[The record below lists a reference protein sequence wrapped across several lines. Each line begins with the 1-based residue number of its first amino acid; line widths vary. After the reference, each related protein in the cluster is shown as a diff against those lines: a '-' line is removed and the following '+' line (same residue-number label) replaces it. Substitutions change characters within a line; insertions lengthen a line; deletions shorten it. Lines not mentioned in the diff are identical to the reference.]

1 MLDSLDRHSR
11 DSTLFQFTTKRL
23 RDFIDPKH
31 LLIQI
36 DEQFDFQKLVEPLED
51 YYCRDN
57 GRPAIHPEVL
67 VRALLISSL
76 YNVTSFRR
84 LCSAISEN
92 LAFRWFCF
100 LNIDDKVFD
109 HSTISY
115 FIERV
120 GNEGF
125 GEIFQRF
132 NEELLRLGLLSRQM
146 YADSSLVRANV
157 SGRNLSRS
165 GMSVEEFKEKA
176 VEENGL
182 FVLRERQVDKDGV
195 ISERVRHF
203 QNSKGRMPLNKVDT
217 DARWSTNKRNKRPNL
232 HYKEN
237 IIVEGSGFILARRAT
252 HGSEGDWKPVID
264 MLGQLPIKPESLAA
278 DTGYSAGPLRK
289 HLEEVGITAYIP
301 IHPNQKNSV
310 VAQRGFTY
318 HGDHLV
324 CPEGKVLRRRAFH
337 SRDRSYQYV
346 AHQKDCQKC
355 PVRTECLPP
364 KQKRRFVA
372 LTMYQPVYLRAK
384 ERNESEAYKQEMASR
399 RSTVEG
405 VFASQDRLGWE
416 RCKLRGLWKVDCEG
430 YISALAHNFSKAV
443 RKLGGMGP
451 PGPAVI
457 SERATM
463 ASG

>member
-195 ISERVRHF
+195 ISEELDTSRTPRV
-203 QNSKGRMPLNKVDT
+203 
-217 DARWSTNKRNKRPNL
+217 
-232 HYKEN
+232 
-237 IIVEGSGFILARRAT
+237 
-252 HGSEGDWKPVID
+252 
-264 MLGQLPIKPESLAA
+264 
-278 DTGYSAGPLRK
+278 
-289 HLEEVGITAYIP
+289 
-301 IHPNQKNSV
+301 
-310 VAQRGFTY
+310 
-318 HGDHLV
+318 V
-324 CPEGKVLRRRAFH
+324 CR
-337 SRDRSYQYV
+337 
-346 AHQKDCQKC
+346 
-355 PVRTECLPP
+355 
-364 KQKRRFVA
+364 
-372 LTMYQPVYLRAK
+372 
-384 ERNESEAYKQEMASR
+384 
-399 RSTVEG
+399 
-405 VFASQDRLGWE
+405 
-416 RCKLRGLWKVDCEG
+416 
-430 YISALAHNFSKAV
+430 
-443 RKLGGMGP
+443 
-451 PGPAVI
+451 
-457 SERATM
+457 
-463 ASG
+463 